1 MGTGCAVVIANKAGC
16 CVDSPFFCLL
26 KVQQLCGLCQRACTF
41 AAFLYAK
48 PTTAI
53 MQDLEPFYR
62 WRDMYVSE
70 EDERSPFY
78 GVDHSHFEYST
89 TVYNFYIHPQWDDM
103 GSKTLFLKVLYANYR
118 KGFVIIELIGE
129 WNDAIENDIMTF
141 KRDIIEPMMEQG
153 INKFILIGE
162 NVLNFHYSD
171 ECYYE
176 EWFDEVEDGWIAMV
190 NFHDH
195 VIREFERINIDH
207 YFVMGGE
214 LEDIEWRTYVPF
226 HFYKKVEQLVTKR
239 IG

>member
-129 WNDAIENDIMTF
+129 WNDAIENDIMTLRREVVDHF
-141 KRDIIEPMMEQG
+141 MHEG
-153 INKFILIGE
+153 IHKFLLITE
-162 NVLNFHYSD
+162 NVLNFHSSEAD
-171 ECYYE
+171 YYE
-176 EWFDEVEDGWIAMV
+176 DWFENVADESGWIVCLNMPQSSQ
-190 NFHDH
+190 HDFRKLKLNYY
-195 VIREFERINIDH
+195 VELQERTDWRKYTPENLFKLIDD
-207 YFVMGGE
+207 E
-214 LEDIEWRTYVPF
+214 Q
-226 HFYKKVEQLVTKR
+226 KKRLA
-239 IG
+239 